1 MADLEKELRH
11 DVMAHV
17 HHYGELAKK
26 AKPIIHLG
34 ATSCFVTDNADLI
47 VYRKALALL
56 ERRLCAVIAALTK
69 SRPAHQLR
77 PLLRAYL
84 ANIRRE
90 LARGEAR
97 IEHAG
102 PLSSAEADAIAA
114 HFSKSL
120 GRTVR
125 PVTRRNDALLA
136 GFRVRVADD
145 VTDLSASLRLA
156 NLAKSLS

>member
-1 MADLEKELRH
+1 MSAASVRAEAKRLLAMSLEGGVVSADL
-11 DVMAHV
+11 V
-17 HHYGELAKK
+17 
-26 AKPIIHLG
+26 G
-34 ATSCFVTDNADLI
+34 AVL
-47 VYRKALALL
+47 
-56 ERRLCAVIAALTK
+56 AALTK
-69 SRPAHQLR
+69 SRASHQLR

-84 ANIRRE
+84 ANVRRE

-102 PLSSAEADAIAA
+102 PLAAADADAIAA
-114 HFSKSL
+114 HFSKVL

-125 PVTRRNDALLA
+125 PVARRNDALLA
-136 GFRVRVADD
+136 GFRVRVGDD

>member
-1 MADLEKELRH
+1 MSAASIRAEAKRLLALSLEGGVVSSELVGAVLAALEK
-11 DVMAHV
+11 
-17 HHYGELAKK
+17 
-26 AKPIIHLG
+26 
-34 ATSCFVTDNADLI
+34 
-47 VYRKALALL
+47 
-56 ERRLCAVIAALTK
+56 
-69 SRPAHQLR
+69 SRSAHQLR

-84 ANIRRE
+84 TNVRRE

-120 GRTVR
+120 GRTIR

>member
-1 MADLEKELRH
+1 MSVATVRAEAKRLLALSLEGGVVSADL
-11 DVMAHV
+11 VGAV
-17 HHYGELAKK
+17 LA
-26 AKPIIHLG
+26 
-34 ATSCFVTDNADLI
+34 
-47 VYRKALALL
+47 
-56 ERRLCAVIAALTK
+56 ELTK

-102 PLSSAEADAIAA
+102 PLASTEADAIAA
-114 HFSKSL
+114 HFSRLL

-125 PVTRRNDALLA
+125 PVARRNDALLA
-136 GFRVRVADD
+136 GFRVRVGDD
-145 VTDLSASLRLA
+145 VTDLTASLRLA

>member
-1 MADLEKELRH
+1 MSAASVRAEAKRLLAMSLEDGVVSADL
-11 DVMAHV
+11 V
-17 HHYGELAKK
+17 
-26 AKPIIHLG
+26 G
-34 ATSCFVTDNADLI
+34 AVL
-47 VYRKALALL
+47 
-56 ERRLCAVIAALTK
+56 AALTK
-69 SRPAHQLR
+69 SRASHQLR

-102 PLSSAEADAIAA
+102 PLAAADADAIAA
-114 HFSKSL
+114 HFSKLL

-125 PVTRRNDALLA
+125 PVARRNDALLA
-136 GFRVRVADD
+136 GFRVRVGDD
-145 VTDLSASLRLA
+145 VTDLTASLRLA

>member
-1 MADLEKELRH
+1 MSAASVRAEAKRLLALSLEGGAVSADL
-11 DVMAHV
+11 V
-17 HHYGELAKK
+17 
-26 AKPIIHLG
+26 G
-34 ATSCFVTDNADLI
+34 AVL
-47 VYRKALALL
+47 
-56 ERRLCAVIAALTK
+56 AALTK
-69 SRPAHQLR
+69 SRASHQLR

-102 PLSSAEADAIAA
+102 PLAKAEADAIAA
-114 HFSKSL
+114 HFSKLL

-125 PVTRRNDALLA
+125 PVARRNDALLA
-136 GFRVRVADD
+136 GFRVRVGDD
-145 VTDLSASLRLA
+145 VTDLTASLRLA

>member
-1 MADLEKELRH
+1 MSAASVRAEAKRLLAMSLEDGVVSADL
-11 DVMAHV
+11 V
-17 HHYGELAKK
+17 
-26 AKPIIHLG
+26 G
-34 ATSCFVTDNADLI
+34 AVL
-47 VYRKALALL
+47 
-56 ERRLCAVIAALTK
+56 AALTK
-69 SRPAHQLR
+69 SRASHQLR

-102 PLSSAEADAIAA
+102 PLATGEADAIAA
-114 HFSKSL
+114 HFSKLL

-125 PVTRRNDALLA
+125 PVARRDDALLA
-136 GFRVRVADD
+136 GFRVRVGDD
-145 VTDLSASLRLA
+145 VTDLTASLRLA

>member
-1 MADLEKELRH
+1 MSAASVRAEAKRLLALSLEGGVVSSELVGAVLAALEK
-11 DVMAHV
+11 
-17 HHYGELAKK
+17 
-26 AKPIIHLG
+26 
-34 ATSCFVTDNADLI
+34 
-47 VYRKALALL
+47 
-56 ERRLCAVIAALTK
+56 
-69 SRPAHQLR
+69 SRSAHQLR

-84 ANIRRE
+84 TNVRRE

-136 GFRVRVADD
+136 GFRVRVGDD

>member
-1 MADLEKELRH
+1 MSAASVRAEAKRLLALSLEGGTVSSER
-11 DVMAHV
+11 VGAV
-17 HHYGELAKK
+17 LA
-26 AKPIIHLG
+26 
-34 ATSCFVTDNADLI
+34 
-47 VYRKALALL
+47 ALAQ
-56 ERRLCAVIAALTK
+56 
-69 SRPAHQLR
+69 SRSSHQLR

-84 ANIRRE
+84 VNVRRE

-102 PLSSAEADAIAA
+102 PLAAVDADAIAA
-114 HFSKSL
+114 HFSKAL
-120 GRTVR
+120 GRPVR
-125 PVTRRNDALLA
+125 PVARRNDALLA

>member
-1 MADLEKELRH
+1 MSAASVRAEAKRLLAMSLEGGVVSADL
-11 DVMAHV
+11 V
-17 HHYGELAKK
+17 
-26 AKPIIHLG
+26 G
-34 ATSCFVTDNADLI
+34 AVL
-47 VYRKALALL
+47 
-56 ERRLCAVIAALTK
+56 AALTK
-69 SRPAHQLR
+69 SRASHQLR

-102 PLSSAEADAIAA
+102 PLGTAEADAIAA
-114 HFSKSL
+114 HFSKLL

-125 PVTRRNDALLA
+125 PVARRNDALLA
-136 GFRVRVADD
+136 GFRVRVGDD
-145 VTDLSASLRLA
+145 VTDLTASLRLA

>member
-1 MADLEKELRH
+1 MSAASVRAEAKRLLALSLEGGVVSADL
-11 DVMAHV
+11 VGAV
-17 HHYGELAKK
+17 LA
-26 AKPIIHLG
+26 
-34 ATSCFVTDNADLI
+34 
-47 VYRKALALL
+47 
-56 ERRLCAVIAALTK
+56 ELTK

-125 PVTRRNDALLA
+125 PVARRNDALLA
-136 GFRVRVADD
+136 GFRVRVGDD
-145 VTDLSASLRLA
+145 VTDVSASLRLA